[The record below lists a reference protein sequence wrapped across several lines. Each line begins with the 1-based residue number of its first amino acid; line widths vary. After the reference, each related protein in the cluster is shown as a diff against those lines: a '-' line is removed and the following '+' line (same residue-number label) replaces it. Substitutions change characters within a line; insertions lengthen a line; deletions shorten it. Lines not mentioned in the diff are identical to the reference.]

1 MNDIYVLNRNLQ
13 TIGIIDSYKS
23 LIWANRYYAVGDCE
37 LYVPA
42 TTENLAILQK
52 NNFLMRTDSNMICQ
66 IKKIELDTDAEEG
79 NYLIVTG
86 FYVLLC
92 YSSDGNMVPLMLIQ
106 DIFPEKCSLF
116 SWMYQFNFI
125 SA

>member
-1 MNDIYVLNRNLQ
+1 MSN
-13 TIGIIDSYKS
+13 S
-23 LIWANRYYAVGDCE
+23 LA
-37 LYVPA
+37 
-42 TTENLAILQK
+42 
-52 NNFLMRTDSNMICQ
+52 
-66 IKKIELDTDAEEG
+66 
-79 NYLIVTG
+79 